1 VLFADLP
8 GYLDNVSH
16 GKKGRYWVVL
26 NQERRG
32 GRTALVKHLAGVR
45 LDVNVV
51 EVEVLT
57 MAKGVTLS
65 EVT

>member
-1 VLFADLP
+1 
-8 GYLDNVSH
+8 
-16 GKKGRYWVVL
+16 
-26 NQERRG
+26 
-32 GRTALVKHLAGVR
+32 VKHLAGVR
-45 LDVNVV
+45 LDGNIV